1 MTVVAGARTRLL
13 PRSALAAVMV
23 TVATLAATGCT
34 DINAASDHIAAIEF
48 DSLPFPAVIAGDS
61 LRDSLGLAAPL
72 RAIAFN
78 GSGAVITN
86 PAIQYI
92 TLDTGVTIGA
102 NNFLVSQRRSGSIR
116 LVASSTTIQSA
127 TKTLLVARRPDSVI
141 VVGKLRDT
149 LRYVVP
155 DNATTNTSPALGVRL
170 VTRDTADGVT
180 ATQGWLVSYQAF
192 FGGKVIAPG
201 DTSAAFLVGDGVQRT
216 SLDTTGADGAAS
228 RRVRVRPIG
237 ITSQLDSVVV
247 IATVRYRGAAVRGS
261 PVRFVLLVRPK

>member
-1 MTVVAGARTRLL
+1 MKVVTGALTRLL
-13 PRSALAAVMV
+13 RLGALAA
-23 TVATLAATGCT
+23 TVATVAIAGCT

-48 DSLPFPAVIAGDS
+48 DSLPFPAVVAGDS

-78 GSGAVITN
+78 GSGAKITN

-92 TLDTGVTIGA
+92 ALDTGVTIGA
-102 NNFLVSQRRSGSIR
+102 NNFLVSQRRSGSVR
-116 LVASSTTIQSA
+116 LVAISTAIQSA
-127 TKTLLVARRPDSVI
+127 PKTLLIARRPDTVV

-149 LRYVVP
+149 LSYVVP
-155 DNATTNTSPALGVRL
+155 DNPTTNTSPALGVRL
-170 VTRDTADGVT
+170 VTRDTSGGVT

-192 FGGKVIAPG
+192 FGGKAVAAG
-201 DTSAAFLVGDGVQRT
+201 DTSTAFLVGDGVQRT
-216 SLDTTGADGAAS
+216 SLDTTDADGAAS

-247 IATVRYRGAAVRGS
+247 IATVRYRGAAVGGS